1 MPCLPRAS
9 FFVALIIIYRDVR
22 TREAGIQDIHHQVQ
36 PDEVELIRR
45 DYSAN
50 GGWETFLAYED
61 PRQVR
66 VLGCLVCVVW
76 HRGRGVVWQ
85 EGCNVTRKR

>member
-1 MPCLPRAS
+1 MCAVLCCA
-9 FFVALIIIYRDVR
+9 VCRDVR

-61 PRQVR
+61 PRQVCAGSSDYR
-66 VLGCLVCVVW
+66 VCDGHVYAVRHFVV
-76 HRGRGVVWQ
+76 VVSD
-85 EGCNVTRKR
+85 T